1 MNHVEIRKLIAELY
15 GLVGT
20 WEFQSFNGGTTYYF
34 QFKVNGKTY
43 VASVHEQERRE
54 NSYLISGET
63 KFVCATMKA
72 KTFERDL
79 RELSKWSFTQ
89 MKYIL
94 HPSN

>member
-15 GLVGT
+15 NLVGT
-20 WEFQSFNGGTTYYF
+20 WEIQSFNGGTTYYF

-54 NSYLISGET
+54 NSYLISNESQ
-63 KFVCATMKA
+63 FICATMKA

-79 RELSKWSFTQ
+79 RELAK
-89 MKYIL
+89 
-94 HPSN
+94 